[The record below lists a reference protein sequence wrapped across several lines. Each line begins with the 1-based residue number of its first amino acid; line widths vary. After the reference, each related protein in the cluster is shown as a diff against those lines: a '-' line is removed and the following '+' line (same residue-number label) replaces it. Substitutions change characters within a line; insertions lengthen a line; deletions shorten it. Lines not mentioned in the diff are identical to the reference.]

1 MEELP
6 LLPLSGLVKF
16 GFPGAVSSSPGHG
29 PIFPVRRNF
38 LKNVRITRTNVV
50 FGGRKMIKSNIVH
63 I

>member
-29 PIFPVRRNF
+29 PIFPVRRIF
-38 LKNVRITRTNVV
+38 FENVRITSTDVV
-50 FGGRKMIKSNIVH
+50 VGGRKMIKSNIVH
-63 I
+63 M

>member
-38 LKNVRITRTNVV
+38 FNNVRITRTDVV
-50 FGGRKMIKSNIVH
+50 IGGRKMIKSNIVH
-63 I
+63 M

>member
-6 LLPLSGLVKF
+6 LLLRSVLVKF

-38 LKNVRITRTNVV
+38 FKNVRITRTNVV